1 MGKSFF
7 ISDVHLGAEPFD
19 KEIGKRT
26 KLARFFKK
34 ILDDDTE
41 NLFILGDFFDFW
53 FDYRKTIFREYF
65 DILCRLQ
72 EIVRMGVK
80 IHFFGGNHDWWM
92 FEDGFFAR
100 ELDAKI
106 YHKPTAVE
114 IHSKKFFIG
123 HGDGIAPSDWGYRNL
138 LAPILRNPISI
149 FLFRLIPSEWA
160 RSISKRV
167 SSTSK
172 LYTQER
178 NLHFELEYEEFAR
191 KKIADG
197 IDYVI
202 FGHLHLPTLK
212 KIDGGIYA
220 NSGDFYQNFTYIVFD
235 GENLELKH
243 L

>member
-7 ISDVHLGAEPFD
+7 ISDVHLGAESSE
-19 KEIGKRT
+19 KEIDKRA
-26 KLARFFKK
+26 KLIRFLEL
-34 ILDDDTE
+34 ISDE
-41 NLFILGDFFDFW
+41 NAQNLFILGDFFDFW
-53 FDYRKTIFREYF
+53 FDYKKIIFREYF
-65 DILCRLQ
+65 DILCQLKKLAQ
-72 EIVRMGVK
+72 NGVQ

-92 FEDGFFAR
+92 FENGFFAR

-106 YHKPTAVE
+106 YYEPTIIE
-114 IHSKKFFIG
+114 INSKIFLLG

-138 LAPILRNPISI
+138 LAPILRNPVSI
-149 FLFRLIPSEWA
+149 FLFRLIPAEYA
-160 RSISKRV
+160 RSISRIV
-167 SSTSK
+167 SSKSK

-178 NLHFELEYEEFAR
+178 NLHFETEYEEFAR
-191 KKIADG
+191 TKIADG

-212 KIDGGIYA
+212 KIDSGIYA

-235 GENLELKH
+235 NETLELLH